1 MNEDLQTIVALT
13 ITGGALIWLARRALD
28 KLRPKDAGKSTCGDS
43 SGCGQCEAV
52 KPRPD
57 WIPAPTNVERPAP
70 GPLPGPR

>member
-1 MNEDLQTIVALT
+1 MNENLQTFVALA
-13 ITGGALIWLARRALD
+13 ITGVAVIWLLHRALK
-28 KLRPKDAGKSTCGDS
+28 KLRPKQAGTKTCGAG